1 MAQLVASIVARG
13 RMPCNSRCVGY
24 TKIMSMDVSRGV
36 LNNTTY
42 VGGRQI
48 GNVHRRL
55 TGGSPLHLTCRAV
68 CCCCFNSGAW
78 IVVVVDFCGLM
89 AIMYSHVGVDH

>member
-24 TKIMSMDVSRGV
+24 TKIMSMDVSRGL

-42 VGGRQI
+42 VGGRQN

-68 CCCCFNSGAW
+68 CYFFNSGAW
-78 IVVVVDFCGLM
+78 IVVVVAFCRLM
-89 AIMYSHVGVDH
+89 AIVYSHVGVDH